1 MKIGI
6 HNPFAKRVV
15 KEEKIS
21 KYAIGEVDT
30 DAPTRVGPKI
40 HLDGGRYVII
50 IKDTDSAQIAV
61 ERLLSLMYTVA
72 KTHERSLNMNGV
84 YVGPRLVNTDE
95 RALTNKGRQL
105 TVYAPEDAIS
115 EEAIYRR
122 IAYTLLGLPL
132 RTTYAKMGVEIYE
145 RNIG

>member
-1 MKIGI
+1 MKAGI

-21 KYAIGEVDT
+21 KYEIGEVDT
-30 DAPTRVGPKI
+30 DAPIRIGPKV

-50 IKDTDSAQIAV
+50 IKDTDSAQIAI
-61 ERLLSLMYTVA
+61 ERLLTLMYTVA
-72 KTHERSLNMNGV
+72 KTHERALNMNGV
-84 YVGPRLVNTDE
+84 YVGPKLINMDE

-105 TVYAPEDAIS
+105 TVYAPEDTAS

-132 RTTYAKMGVEIYE
+132 KTTYAKMGVEVYE